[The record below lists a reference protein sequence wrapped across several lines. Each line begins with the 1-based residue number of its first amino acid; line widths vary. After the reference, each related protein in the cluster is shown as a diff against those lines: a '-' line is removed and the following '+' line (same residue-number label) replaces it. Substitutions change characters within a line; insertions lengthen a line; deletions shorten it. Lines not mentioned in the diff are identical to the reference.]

1 MCAEDIFVENA
12 TGSVI
17 KLVKISLYRVDFR
30 RHCEIVVILLESFV
44 IIHSN
49 TLLDL
54 FLEE

>member
-1 MCAEDIFVENA
+1 VCAEDIFVENA

-30 RHCEIVVILLESFV
+30 RNCEIVVILLESFV